1 MEKRLKAFFAAILLL
16 ALPLSSGAQGKFYT
30 RKVRLADF
38 TTVVTKVVLGGQSL
52 LDITLKD
59 EISGRWRISPYEYCS
74 AREYEKL
81 KDDPS
86 FYFLRLVRDE
96 GVAFLCLEKG
106 GREDDADVLKRGFE
120 VVRIAI
126 SSESSP
132 SGREFAFMGAFVDI
146 MQTYVEDAMVSD
158 RKGYAGLKRYCRSNL
173 EGKTIVLDPD
183 NGDELFISGAKDTLV
198 GIVIAPS
205 DISFKTKCYKML
217 ISADTH
223 QLYHYAAARYAG
235 PADKVFSSKEIKYFE
250 RRNGVIAK

>member
-74 AREYEKL
+74 VQEYEKL
-81 KDDPS
+81 KDNPS
-86 FYFLRLVRDE
+86 LYFLRLVRDE

-146 MQTYVEDAMVSD
+146 MQTYVEDAMISD
-158 RKGYAGLKRYCRSNL
+158 RPYRKGMDTEVCKKQIVENIGIMYDPLIAQCAIDGTLLAGELPAKQLKAVQDWLKKN
-173 EGKTIVLDPD
+173 E
-183 NGDELFISGAKDTLV
+183 E
-198 GIVIAPS
+198 
-205 DISFKTKCYKML
+205 
-217 ISADTH
+217 
-223 QLYHYAAARYAG
+223 
-235 PADKVFSSKEIKYFE
+235 KERKNAE
-250 RRNGVIAK
+250 TS